1 VNEHQRPGEEAQQ
14 DDEAQKE
21 TAQGEGLPEA
31 PEASEDLPPP
41 ALGHG
46 TASKESAQNRAATQT
61 SVMDRLRSF
70 FRGK

>member
-1 VNEHQRPGEEAQQ
+1 VSEHQEPGDEGHK

-31 PEASEDLPPP
+31 PEGSPRP

-46 TASKESAQNRAATQT
+46 TASKESAQNRGATQT

-70 FRGK
+70 FRGR

>member
-1 VNEHQRPGEEAQQ
+1 MNEHQEPGDEARN

-31 PEASEDLPPP
+31 PEDLPPT

-46 TASKESAQNRAATQT
+46 TASEESAQNRAATQT
-61 SVMDRLRSF
+61 SVTDRLRAF